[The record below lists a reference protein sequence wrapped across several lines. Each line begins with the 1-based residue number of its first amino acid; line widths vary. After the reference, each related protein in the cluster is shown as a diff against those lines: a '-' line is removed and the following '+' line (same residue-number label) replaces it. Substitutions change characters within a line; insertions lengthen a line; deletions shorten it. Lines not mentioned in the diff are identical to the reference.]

1 MPHFFA
7 RRGNGGLTTAYPAQP
22 AVLATSENERMFSLF
37 QSVSRVRYGRGAA
50 LCLPEEIRR
59 LGGRRVG
66 ILLGRQAL
74 HSGRLAHLFSAL
86 AAAGIAAL
94 PSDAPQ
100 TDPDP
105 DCVARCG
112 QWARENER
120 DLLIGIGG
128 GSVLDCTK
136 AAALLACHDGPIER
150 YYGVDKVPG
159 PCLPTILLP
168 TTAGT
173 GSEMTSNT
181 VISDTAVQRKVGVV
195 SHYLYA
201 RSVILDPELTRSL
214 PSFQTA
220 VTGLDAL
227 VHAVE
232 SFVSRHATPFTDALN
247 LQAMRMILGNIRRA
261 VTDGQDMAAR
271 EQMLYGAALSGM
283 AFSNTQNGII
293 HALGMS
299 VPQEHHLP
307 HGLVMAIFAPA
318 GLTFNAPFAREKF
331 ARMAELFGSAPDNA
345 PADVKAASV
354 AEGFCALM
362 RDLGITPGL
371 AANGLPA
378 EELPGIARRGA
389 AYDRLM
395 DSNPCSATAQELEA
409 LLRRFL

>member
-1 MPHFFA
+1 
-7 RRGNGGLTTAYPAQP
+7 
-22 AVLATSENERMFSLF
+22 MFSLF
-37 QSVSRVRYGRGAA
+37 QTVGRVLHGRGAA
-50 LCLPEEIRR
+50 LRLPEEIQR

-66 ILLGRQAL
+66 ILTGRNSL
-74 HSGRLAHLFSAL
+74 RSGRLAPLLAAL
-86 AAAGIAAL
+86 SAAGIAAQI
-94 PSDAPQ
+94 SDDPR

-105 DCVARCG
+105 ACVARCG
-112 QWARENER
+112 QWARESRR
-120 DLLIGIGG
+120 DLLVGIGG

-136 AAALLACHDGPIER
+136 AAALLACHPGPIEQF
-150 YYGVDKVPG
+150 YGVDKVPG

-173 GSEMTSNT
+173 GSEMTSNA

-214 PSFQTA
+214 PPFQTA

-247 LQAMRMILGNIRRA
+247 QQAMRMILGSLRRA
-261 VTDGQDMAAR
+261 VTDGQDMEAR
-271 EQMLYGAALSGM
+271 ERMLYGAALSGM

-307 HGLVMAIFAPA
+307 HGLVMAMFAPA
-318 GLTFNAPFAREKF
+318 GLTFNAPAAPEKF
-331 ARMAELFGSAPDNA
+331 ARMAELFGSAPANA
-345 PADVKAASV
+345 PAEIKGASV
-354 AEGFCALM
+354 AEGFRALM
-362 RDLGITPGL
+362 RQLNITPGL
-371 AANGLPA
+371 AANGLSA

-389 AYDRLM
+389 TYGRLM
-395 DSNPCSATAQELEA
+395 DSNPRTATAEELEA

>member
-1 MPHFFA
+1 
-7 RRGNGGLTTAYPAQP
+7 
-22 AVLATSENERMFSLF
+22 MFSLF
-37 QSVSRVRYGRGAA
+37 QTVGRVLHGSGAI
-50 LCLPEEIRR
+50 LRLPEEIQR

-66 ILLGRQAL
+66 ILTGGSTLR
-74 HSGRLAHLFSAL
+74 SGRLDPLLSAL
-86 AAAGIAAL
+86 SAAGIAAL
-94 PSDAPQ
+94 TSDDPR

-112 QWARENER
+112 QWARESRR
-120 DLLIGIGG
+120 DLLVGIGG

-150 YYGVDKVPG
+150 YYGLDKVPG

-173 GSEMTSNT
+173 GSEMTSNA
-181 VISDTAVQRKVGVV
+181 VISDTAVQRKMGVV
-195 SHYLYA
+195 SHHLYA

-214 PSFQTA
+214 PPFQTA

-232 SFVSRHATPFTDALN
+232 SLVSRHATPFTDALN
-247 LQAMRMILGNIRRA
+247 LQAMRMILGHIRRA
-261 VTDGQDMAAR
+261 VTDGQDMEAR

-307 HGLVMAIFAPA
+307 HGLIMAIFAPV
-318 GLTFNAPFAREKF
+318 GLTFNAPVAREKF

-345 PADVKAASV
+345 PEDVKAASV
-354 AEGFCALM
+354 AGGFCALM
-362 RDLGITPGL
+362 RDLGIRPGL
-371 AANGLPA
+371 AANGLSA

-389 AYDRLM
+389 TYGRLM
-395 DSNPCSATAQELEA
+395 DSNPRTATVQELEA